1 MKKTDLYRI
10 SLFDILLVALI
21 LVSPLLSLTSLWQP
35 NQVNNKLFLY
45 YDNKLL
51 ASCSLSEEGVLSIT
65 EKSSDVKVKIEENRV
80 RILESN
86 CPKQICVH
94 TGWISAPGQTVVCV
108 PNRILLEIKGK
119 QEPKYHAE
127 SY

>member
-21 LVSPLLSLTSLWQP
+21 LVSPVLSLTSLWQP